1 MSPLTTMAAAFSR
14 WSTPLAA
21 AKYVVRLSS
30 ALGGWLVVVVVV
42 AVVAVVV
49 ELEPLP
55 FGLVA
60 GVLVH
65 DMHTSP
71 ASTIVTTLLRTTGSP
86 PMWDWASP
94 SIVRR
99 RSLHRA
105 GPEVP
110 PKLGLTRSVPVSR
123 WSRPPGPIPKGH
135 FVATGFVTVDL
146 LGHSW
151 VEPVDAQS
159 HRSCAA

>member
-14 WSTPLAA
+14 WSTPSAA

-30 ALGGWLVVVVVV
+30 ALGGWLVVVVAVV

-71 ASTIVTTLLRTTGSP
+71 ASTIATTLLRTTGSP

-110 PKLGLTRSVPVSR
+110 PKFGLTRSVPVSALEQAA
-123 WSRPPGPIPKGH
+123 WPYLEGPLCGH
-135 FVATGFVTVDL
+135 GVC
-146 LGHSW
+146 HS
-151 VEPVDAQS
+151 
-159 HRSCAA
+159 